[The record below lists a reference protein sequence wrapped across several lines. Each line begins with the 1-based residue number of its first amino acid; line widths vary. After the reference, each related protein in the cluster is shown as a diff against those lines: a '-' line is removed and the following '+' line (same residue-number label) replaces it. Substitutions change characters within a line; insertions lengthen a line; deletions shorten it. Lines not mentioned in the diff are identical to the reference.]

1 MKFPFCMS
9 GMVRILPSFR
19 SWKRSIPSWGRLLAL
34 SLRGRDCLHFGEWE
48 KVRMTREAWWI
59 KAGVNLIHGSL
70 EEPPSETGW
79 NAGHVTALSRGP
91 FHLVITCKLP
101 LSKYKACLWD
111 FLESGPGRYYPA
123 FLPHLYKLIY
133 HLWHK
138 PDAMVTVTMEILLCK
153 VEANPDPD
161 CQSQGLN

>member
-70 EEPPSETGW
+70 EEPLSETGW

-111 FLESGPGRYYPA
+111 FLESGPGRYSLHSSPICTSS
-123 FLPHLYKLIY
+123 FTTSDISLMLWWQLPWRYFYARLKLI
-133 HLWHK
+133 LTQ
-138 PDAMVTVTMEILLCK
+138 TVNHR
-153 VEANPDPD
+153 V
-161 CQSQGLN
+161 